1 MEGSCKDLTLD
12 GDEILNPYANQ
23 LEGGRVRGRE
33 AGLQRGNDEGYVLG
47 CQKAWEYQFEVG
59 YYSGVIEEL
68 ERSLLSPGDDHVT
81 HLQLDDRSGKF
92 QRILRNLKGLR
103 VEIEAFPSVD
113 ELFDDLCEQNK
124 VEASDVRD
132 PSSEEGFSANDVAF
146 RMQRIRAK
154 VRIQKIRQTRDW
166 S

>member
-1 MEGSCKDLTLD
+1 MEGSCKDHTLD

-23 LEGGRVRGRE
+23 LEAGRARGRE

-59 YYSGVIEEL
+59 YYSGVVEEL
-68 ERSLLSPGDDHVT
+68 ERSLLSSGDDHVT
-81 HLQLDDRSGKF
+81 HLQQLDNRSGKF

-113 ELFDDLCEQNK
+113 ELFDDPSEQNK
-124 VEASDVRD
+124 IQTSDLRD
-132 PSSEEGFSANDVAF
+132 SSSEEGFSANDVAF

-154 VRIQKIRQTRDW
+154 VRIQRN
-166 S
+166 